1 MSLILRRAVTIE
13 WGDCDAAGIVYYPRF
28 FALFDASTAALFA
41 HATGMRQKAMEAHY
55 NMAGIPMVDTR
66 AKFHV
71 PSSYGDEV
79 IIETRVER
87 FGTSSFDVHHRLLRE
102 GDVLGA
108 ECWETRVW
116 ISRKADGAIYGATIP
131 PDVIAKFN
139 PA

>member
-1 MSLILRRAVTIE
+1 
-13 WGDCDAAGIVYYPRF
+13 
-28 FALFDASTAALFA
+28 
-41 HATGMRQKAMEAHY
+41 
-55 NMAGIPMVDTR
+55 MVDTR

-116 ISRKADGAIYGATIP
+116 MARKPDGTLYGAVIP